1 MAVAQMTLNLNLRD
15 DAVLEN
21 FFSGKLIFYKMS
33 AKKQCNN
40 LNILC
45 RPLSPSECCM
55 FLIEKTAPFNI
66 QNIIGYDGEINND
79 LSRHVLELLQKK
91 HPLLNVYNTEERNNH
106 G

>member
-1 MAVAQMTLNLNLRD
+1 
-15 DAVLEN
+15 
-21 FFSGKLIFYKMS
+21 
-33 AKKQCNN
+33 
-40 LNILC
+40 
-45 RPLSPSECCM
+45 M